1 MFCSG
6 GSKRRSR
13 ATADPV
19 LKPQPPAQDAGCRR
33 LRIDIRGAVQGV
45 GFRPFVYRLAQ
56 QHGVAGWVRNGPDGV
71 CCEIEGGEE
80 TVTRFVAALRT
91 DAPPLADIH
100 SIETVPVAL
109 TGEEAFA
116 VRESE
121 RTDPITAFV
130 LPDVA
135 TCPDCLEEL
144 FDPANRRYLYPF
156 TNCTNCGP
164 RYSIV
169 ESLPY
174 DRRRTSMAGFEMCPA
189 CAREYASPEDR
200 RFHAEPNCCP
210 ACGPR
215 LSAVRAD
222 GSLVAER
229 HDALLTAAAALRA
242 GEIVAVKGIG
252 GYLLFADAGRVETVQ
267 QLRVRKQRPDKPFAI
282 MCPSLA
288 EVDVHCDVSGVAR
301 DLLQGPQA
309 PIVLLPRRANTDV
322 AAICADVAPRS
333 PDLGVLL
340 PYAPLHHILMAELGF
355 PVVATSGNAV
365 NEPLAA
371 GNAEALD
378 RLGGIA
384 DLFLMHDRPIVA
396 RIDDSVVRMVDGA
409 PMILR
414 RARGYSP
421 YPIRLERA
429 REGEAPVILGVGGH
443 LANTICLDRGTDAR
457 LGPHIGDLES
467 PEALH
472 LFEQTTGHLSDL
484 GGSRPDAIACDLHPD
499 YRSSRF
505 AAASGLPLVPVQHHV
520 AHAAAVAAD
529 RQIDGPVLGIA
540 WDGTGLG
547 DDGTLWGGEFLM
559 LNKGAYRRVAHL
571 RPFRLP
577 GGDAVAREPWR
588 TALGVLWELEGRLD
602 LKRPGLSALGR
613 LTNEEVR
620 VFSGMLEKGLNA
632 PLTSSAG
639 RLFDAVSAFAGV
651 RQAIS
656 YQGQAAIELEWMAR
670 KAITNETY
678 PFSLPKQNYRTDG
691 PPLVLDWRPMIEA
704 LLHDISEGV
713 SVPTIA
719 AKFHNTL
726 AGMIAAVVE
735 WQGADRVVLAGG
747 CFQNRYLSE
756 RVMDLLA
763 SSGVEAFLPRRV
775 PPNDGS
781 LSFGQVVWARAMIEG
796 GYRHVSRHP
805 G

>member
-1 MFCSG
+1 MFCFG
-6 GSKRRSR
+6 GSKRRSK

-19 LKPQPPAQDAGCRR
+19 LKSQPPVQDAGCKR
-33 LRIDIRGAVQGV
+33 LRIDVRGAVQGV
-45 GFRPFVYRLAQ
+45 GFRPFVYRLAERF
-56 QHGVAGWVRNGPDGV
+56 GVAGWVRNGPDGV
-71 CCEIEGGEE
+71 CCEVEANEE
-80 TVTRFVAALRT
+80 TLTLFMAALRT
-91 DAPPLADIH
+91 EAPPLADVH
-100 SIETVPVAL
+100 SIESSQVPP
-109 TGEEAFA
+109 TGEGAFA
-116 VRESE
+116 VWESE
-121 RTDPITAFV
+121 TKNPVSAFV

-135 TCPDCLEEL
+135 TCPDCLDEI
-144 FDPANRRYLYPF
+144 FDPANKRYLYSF

-174 DRRRTSMAGFEMCPA
+174 DRCRTSMADFQMCPA
-189 CAREYASPEDR
+189 CATEYADPADR

-210 ACGPR
+210 ECGPR
-215 LSAVRAD
+215 LSAVRPD
-222 GSLVAER
+222 GSIVAER
-229 HDALLTAAAALRA
+229 HDALLAAAVALRA

-252 GYLLFADAGRVETVQ
+252 GYLLFADARRVETVQ
-267 QLRVRKQRPDKPFAI
+267 RLRDRKRRPDKPFAV

-288 EVDVHCDVSGVAR
+288 EVEVHCDVSAVAR
-301 DLLQGPQA
+301 ELLQSPQA
-309 PIVLLPRRANTDV
+309 PIVLLPRRTSCDAG
-322 AAICADVAPRS
+322 AICADVAPRS
-333 PDLGVLL
+333 PDLGMLL

-355 PVVATSGNAV
+355 PVVATSGNVA
-365 NEPLAA
+365 NEPLAS
-371 GNAEALD
+371 GNAEALG

-396 RIDDSVVRMVDGA
+396 RIDDSVVRVVDNA
-409 PMILR
+409 PLILR
-414 RARGYSP
+414 RARGCSP
-421 YPIRLERA
+421 YPIGFEQA
-429 REGEAPVILGVGGH
+429 REDEGPVILGVGGH
-443 LANTICLDRGTDAR
+443 LANTICLDRGNDAR

-467 PEALH
+467 PEALN

-505 AAASGLPLVPVQHHV
+505 AAASGLPLVSVQHHV

-529 RQIDGPVLGIA
+529 RQMDGPVLGIA

-559 LNKGAYRRVAHL
+559 LDKGAYRRVAHL

-602 LKRPGLSALGR
+602 LKRPGLAALGR
-613 LTNEEVR
+613 LTDEEVR

-639 RLFDAVSAFAGV
+639 RLFDAVSALAGV
-651 RQAIS
+651 RHAIS

-670 KAITNETY
+670 KAITNEIY
-678 PFSLPKQNYRTDG
+678 PFSLPQQIYRTEG
-691 PPLVLDWRPMIEA
+691 PPLVLDWRPMIAA
-704 LLHDISEGV
+704 LLRDLSEDV
-713 SVPTIA
+713 SIPTVA

-726 AGMIAAVVE
+726 AVMIAAVVE
-735 WQGADRVVLAGG
+735 WQGANRVVLSGG
-747 CFQNRYLSE
+747 CFQNTYLCE
-756 RVMDLLA
+756 RVIDLLA
-763 SSGVEAFLPRRV
+763 SSGVEALLPRRV

-781 LSFGQVVWARAMIEG
+781 LSFGQAVWARAMIEG
-796 GYRHVSRHP
+796 GHCHVSRHS